1 MPDWP
6 GPPNYLC
13 PLPSAL
19 PGLQATSPPLPGT
32 LRVVSWSRGAFGR
45 TGPLLAASQ
54 PGVDPT
60 PSKTAEKP
68 LTHTA
73 QGIAEPRGKGREPLE
88 HPMQILVVALVLL
101 LGVVLWPVV
110 GALVFGGFVAIIAW
124 RPFEWLTRRLHGHR
138 ELSGTLGTIVIFA
151 VILAPLGFT
160 VYLAVREALIGMQ
173 YLERLVSQAGG
184 SSAFLAHQ
192 PPLVRRLLSR
202 YGGSLASLATRAAGW
217 LPLIFSE
224 LGHWT
229 AEAFLAAITLF
240 TFFWR
245 GTEFVDFLR
254 QVSPLRQS
262 HDDALIEEF
271 ALVAR
276 GLFWGNVVTALLHG
290 LLGLAGYYLVGLP
303 AVLLLG
309 ALTMF
314 ASFIPAIG
322 TAVVWVPLALA
333 LWLAGDHGR
342 ALFLLGWGAV
352 IIGGIDNIMR
362 PLLSRGG
369 TRLPTLLMFLTIYG
383 GLMLWGLKGL
393 LLGPLFGALAYAAL
407 RLVARENQPL
417 LIVPA
422 VVGGQPS
429 PERLSRHVRWGQA
442 LGRLRR
448 SLPRLGHLHDRR
460 QPPKKPEPA

>member
-1 MPDWP
+1 M
-6 GPPNYLC
+6 N
-13 PLPSAL
+13 
-19 PGLQATSPPLPGT
+19 
-32 LRVVSWSRGAFGR
+32 
-45 TGPLLAASQ
+45 
-54 PGVDPT
+54 PT
-60 PSKTAEKP
+60 PSKP
-68 LTHTA
+68 
-73 QGIAEPRGKGREPLE
+73 AEPQAEARGKGREPLE
-88 HPMQILVVALVLL
+88 RPMQILVVALVLL

-110 GALVFGGFVAIIAW
+110 GAVVFGGFVAIIAW
-124 RPFEWLTRRLHGHR
+124 RPFEWLTRLFHGHR

-202 YGGSLASLATRAAGW
+202 YASSLASLATRAAGW
-217 LPLIFSE
+217 LPLLFSE

-309 ALTMF
+309 ALTLF

-352 IIGGIDNIMR
+352 IIGGVDNIMR

-407 RLVARENQPL
+407 RLVARENEPL
-417 LIVPA
+417 LAVPV
-422 VVGGQPS
+422 VVGGRPRPEEQP
-429 PERLSRHVRWGQA
+429 RQVRWGQA
-442 LGRLRR
+442 LRG
-448 SLPRLGHLHDRR
+448 LPRRIPKLIGYRERR
-460 QPPKKPEPA
+460 RAKDERNPLPPGTPSKPRPA